1 MVVWLAIHAIAIAS
15 CTSIYY
21 LLLANKRQNFYALK
35 PNTWGSYTYTASFLT
50 SFILVST
57 VHCRVMLHL

>member
-35 PNTWGSYTYTASFLT
+35 PHTWGSYTYTA
-50 SFILVST
+50 
-57 VHCRVMLHL
+57 